1 MPARRVLYALMRQLR
16 PEFAPLVALAGVGVI
31 LVQLIGVLLNVS
43 STVENLI
50 SLAGLEK
57 ENVEILIKAL
67 AVCVIT
73 QFASDVCY
81 DNSFS
86 SAAAAVELAG
96 RSGDSPRHA
105 DDKGCR
111 RDSDR
116 IDKCMKRPFSA
127 PSRR

>member
-1 MPARRVLYALMRQLR
+1 MNIVKIVFLCLLAVLLYAFMRQLR

-96 RSGDSPRHA
+96 RVGAIALAMPMIKA
-105 DDKGCR
+105 AAEIAIGL
-111 RDSDR
+111 
-116 IDKCMKRPFSA
+116 INA
-127 PSRR
+127 

>member
-1 MPARRVLYALMRQLR
+1 MNIVKIVFLCLLAVLLYAFMRQLR

-73 QFASDVCY
+73 QFAADVCY

-96 RSGDSPRHA
+96 RVGAIALAMPMIKA
-105 DDKGCR
+105 AAAIAIGL
-111 RDSDR
+111 
-116 IDKCMKRPFSA
+116 INA
-127 PSRR
+127 

>member
-1 MPARRVLYALMRQLR
+1 MNIVKIVFLCLLAVLLYALMRQLR

-73 QFASDVCY
+73 QFAADVCY

-86 SAAAAVELAG
+86 SAAAAVEHAG
-96 RSGDSPRHA
+96 RVGAIALAMPMIKA
-105 DDKGCR
+105 AAEIAIGL
-111 RDSDR
+111 
-116 IDKCMKRPFSA
+116 INA
-127 PSRR
+127 

>member
-1 MPARRVLYALMRQLR
+1 MNIVKIVFLCLLAVLLYALMRQLR

-31 LVQLIGVLLNVS
+31 LVQLIRVLLNVS

-96 RSGDSPRHA
+96 RVGAIALAMPMIKA
-105 DDKGCR
+105 AAEIAIGL
-111 RDSDR
+111 
-116 IDKCMKRPFSA
+116 INA
-127 PSRR
+127 

>member
-1 MPARRVLYALMRQLR
+1 MNIVKIVFLCLLAVLLYALMRQLR

-57 ENVEILIKAL
+57 KNVEILIKAL

-96 RSGDSPRHA
+96 RVGAIALAMPMIKA
-105 DDKGCR
+105 AAEIAIGL
-111 RDSDR
+111 
-116 IDKCMKRPFSA
+116 INA
-127 PSRR
+127 

>member
-1 MPARRVLYALMRQLR
+1 MNIVKIVFLCLLAVLLYALMRQLR
-16 PEFAPLVALAGVGVI
+16 PEFATLVALAGVGVI

-73 QFASDVCY
+73 QFAADVCY

-96 RSGDSPRHA
+96 RVGAIALAMPMIKA
-105 DDKGCR
+105 AAEIAIGL
-111 RDSDR
+111 
-116 IDKCMKRPFSA
+116 INA
-127 PSRR
+127 

>member
-1 MPARRVLYALMRQLR
+1 MNIVKIVFLCLLAVLLYALMRQLR

-57 ENVEILIKAL
+57 ENVEILTKAL

-73 QFASDVCY
+73 QFAADVCY

-96 RSGDSPRHA
+96 RVGAIALAMPMIKA
-105 DDKGCR
+105 AAEIAIGL
-111 RDSDR
+111 
-116 IDKCMKRPFSA
+116 INA
-127 PSRR
+127 

>member
-1 MPARRVLYALMRQLR
+1 MNIVKIVFICLLAVLLYALMRQLR

-73 QFASDVCY
+73 QFAADVCY

-96 RSGDSPRHA
+96 RVGAIALAMPMIKA
-105 DDKGCR
+105 AAEIAIGL
-111 RDSDR
+111 
-116 IDKCMKRPFSA
+116 INA
-127 PSRR
+127 